1 MVGLLEDAQFVL
13 HQTYS
18 SSRFC
23 VQLSFV
29 LLDFALMG
37 RVESPQPGLRQRK
50 KEQTRRLIAETAR
63 RLFGERGFERVTVAE
78 IARAAEVSEQTVF
91 NYFPTKED
99 LVYWRLQ
106 SFEDELLATIRD
118 REPGEPALA
127 AFRRF
132 LLAERGLLGKQ
143 DPQAREELAA
153 LTRMIT
159 ESPALLARE
168 EQIFAGY
175 SASLAA
181 LLADETGADAA
192 DLRPSVAANAMMGVH
207 RALVQHARG
216 RVVEGARH
224 PQLAAEVR
232 ARAEEALAL
241 LDDGLEAYAVKG

>member
-1 MVGLLEDAQFVL
+1 MSAP
-13 HQTYS
+13 T
-18 SSRFC
+18 
-23 VQLSFV
+23 
-29 LLDFALMG
+29 
-37 RVESPQPGLRQRK
+37 GLRERK
-50 KEQTRRLIAETAR
+50 KEATRLLITETAR
-63 RLFGERGFERVTVAE
+63 RLFAERGFEAVTVADV
-78 IARAAEVSEQTVF
+78 ARAADVAPKTVF

-132 LLAERGLLGKQ
+132 LLAQRGLLGKQ

-175 SASLAA
+175 TASLAA
-181 LLADETGADAA
+181 LLAEETSADVA

-207 RALVQHARG
+207 RALVRHARR
-216 RVVEGARH
+216 RVVEGVRH
-224 PQLAAEVR
+224 PKLAAEVR
-232 ARAEEALAL
+232 TRAEEALAL
-241 LDDGLEAYAVKG
+241 LDAGLEAYALKG